1 MNYSNFVTAVQNDD
15 QKSLKEHYEVLTKV
29 LCKFLLVRMDAAPE
43 DAKDS
48 AQNAIMFAVE
58 KIKTDELNHPDRII
72 NYLFA
77 TAKHDYLKHQNKQK
91 EVNYDQVPDS
101 YSEVPDQLENL
112 LTEERQSILE
122 HCFTELKAKQK
133 SFISYWFENP
143 DSEASV
149 VADRS
154 DLISQ
159 RSWECKFYDT
169 FPDFFIVSPY
179 NRSLN

>member
-101 YSEVPDQLENL
+101 HSEEPDQLENL
-112 LTEERQSILE
+112 LTEERKGILE

-149 VADRS
+149 VADHFG
-154 DLISQ
+154 ISINNAWTKKHRIIQ
-159 RSWECKFYDT
+159 VLNECFKKN
-169 FPDFFIVSPY
+169 I
-179 NRSLN
+179 NK